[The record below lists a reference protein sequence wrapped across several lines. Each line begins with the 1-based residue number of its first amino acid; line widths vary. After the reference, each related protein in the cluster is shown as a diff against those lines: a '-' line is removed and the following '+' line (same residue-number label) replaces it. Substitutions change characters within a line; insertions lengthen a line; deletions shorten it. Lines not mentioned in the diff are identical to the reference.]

1 LKIKKYVIFE
11 EYYVYSFYT
20 RINMNKKQKI
30 LVTGANG
37 FIGSHILKYLSDKKE
52 YEVTGL
58 VRKTSDLFRLGGKK
72 YRLLYAS
79 LDEPMDD
86 ITGGMDIVIHTAA
99 ISNIVGSYKD
109 IYKANVDGTLNLIK
123 ASVKNGVRR
132 FVHFSSTVVYGFNGN
147 LDTTEDIAK
156 KPFNNNY
163 CKTKTLT
170 EERLEDFKER
180 IELIILRP
188 SCVFGPTDTK
198 YTYLLLKNL
207 EKGLPGF
214 IKGGISLTSPCYVDN
229 LVAATHKAIITEK
242 GLGEA
247 FNITDGNDIPWK
259 TFLIMAAG
267 SINSRPPHIPVAP
280 GPIFVLANILKIFHS
295 LFKTKNPPVIAP
307 YTIAMAAKNF
317 SFSIEKAKELLNY
330 RPVCTTEEGIKKSS
344 EWYLEHNG
352 TPN

>member
-1 LKIKKYVIFE
+1 
-11 EYYVYSFYT
+11 
-20 RINMNKKQKI
+20 MNKNQKI

-79 LDEPMDD
+79 LDEPMEG
-86 ITGGMDIVIHTAA
+86 ITRGMDIVVHTAA
-99 ISNIVGSYKD
+99 ISNIVGCYKD
-109 IYKANVDGTLNLIK
+109 IYRANVDGTLKLIK

-147 LDTTEDIAK
+147 VDTTEDKAK
-156 KPFNNNY
+156 NPFNNNY

-170 EERLEDFKER
+170 EERLEDFKDL

-188 SCVFGPTDTK
+188 SCVFGPMDTK

-207 EKGLPGF
+207 ENGLPGF
-214 IKGGISLTSPCYVDN
+214 IKGGKSLTSPCYVDN
-229 LVAATHKAIITEK
+229 LVSAAHRAVITEK

-259 TFLIMAAG
+259 TFLGMAAG
-267 SINSRPPHIPVAP
+267 SINSRPPRIPVPP
-280 GPIFVLANILKIFHS
+280 GPIFVLAKFLKIFHDI
-295 LFKTKNPPVIAP
+295 LKTKNPPVISP

-317 SFSIEKAKELLNY
+317 SFSIEKAKKLLNY
-330 RPVCTTEEGIKKSS
+330 QPVCTTAEGIKKSAV
-344 EWYLEHNG
+344 WYLEHKTAVG
-352 TPN
+352 TK